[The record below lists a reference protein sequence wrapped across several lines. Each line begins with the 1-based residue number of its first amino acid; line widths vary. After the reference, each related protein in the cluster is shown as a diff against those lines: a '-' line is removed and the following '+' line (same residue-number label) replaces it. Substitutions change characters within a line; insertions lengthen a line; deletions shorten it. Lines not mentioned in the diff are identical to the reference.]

1 MSTVEMHAVDEEV
14 ADATPSVA
22 PAVPALSPRRE
33 LIRAVL
39 VMVCALSAGLVL
51 QMVVVSKLQHNA
63 AQGRA
68 FAKFRGE
75 VANGTAP
82 LGPTDDQ
89 NRMIALG
96 SPVAYVVI
104 PSLDVN
110 EVVGEGTSSAVLFD
124 GPGHRRDTPLPGQE
138 GTSIIYGRR
147 ASYGGPFSDLGSL
160 IKGDAITITTGQG
173 VFTYEVLG
181 VRREGMPMP
190 QPVPAG
196 GSRVT
201 FVTAAGTAYVPNG
214 LLQVDADLKGQA
226 VGGASRVHTTETLP
240 KEEMAMKGD
249 SRTLWALALWLQGL
263 IALSLLAIWSWHRLG
278 KAQTWIIFF
287 PLTGL
292 VGLAVA
298 GEITRLLPNL
308 L

>member
-1 MSTVEMHAVDEEV
+1 MTTLETPLVE
-14 ADATPSVA
+14 ADDTEAHRAAQPV
-22 PAVPALSPRRE
+22 VPPLSPRGA

-51 QMVVVSKLQHNA
+51 QMVVVSRLQHHA

-68 FAKFRGE
+68 FNQFRGE

-82 LGPTDDQ
+82 LGPVDDQ
-89 NRMIALG
+89 NRMIGLG
-96 SPVAYVVI
+96 SPVAYLVI
-104 PSLDVN
+104 PSIGVK
-110 EVVGEGTSSAVLFD
+110 EVVGEGTSSGVLFD
-124 GPGHRRDTPLPGQE
+124 GPGHRRDTPLPGQI
-138 GTSIIYGRR
+138 GTSTIYGRR
-147 ASYGGPFSDLGSL
+147 ASYGGPFSDLDKL
-160 IKGDAITITTGQG
+160 QKGDQITVTTGQG

-190 QPVPAG
+190 QPVAAG
-196 GSRVT
+196 SSRLIL
-201 FVTAAGTAYVPNG
+201 VTADGTPFVPNG
-214 LLQVDADLKGQA
+214 LVRVDADLKGQA
-226 VGGASRVHTTETLP
+226 VGGAGRVHNTESLP
-240 KEEMAMKGD
+240 KEELAMKGD
-249 SRTLWALALWLQGL
+249 ARTLWALALWLQAL

-278 KAQTWIIFF
+278 RAQTWIIFF
-287 PLTGL
+287 PLVGL

>member
-1 MSTVEMHAVDEEV
+1 V
-14 ADATPSVA
+14 
-22 PAVPALSPRRE
+22 VPPLSPRRE

-39 VMVCALSAGLVL
+39 VMVFALSAGLVV
-51 QMVVVSKLQHNA
+51 QMVAVSKLQHNA

-96 SPVAYVVI
+96 SPVAYLVI
-104 PSLDVN
+104 SRIGVK

-124 GPGHRRDTPLPGQE
+124 GPGHRRDTPLPGQV

-147 ASYGGPFSDLGSL
+147 ASYGGPFSDIGSL
-160 IKGDAITITTGQG
+160 RKGDQITVTTGQG

-181 VRREGMPMP
+181 VRREGSPMP
-190 QPVPAG
+190 QPPAPG
-196 GSRVT
+196 TARLT
-201 FVTAAGTAYVPNG
+201 MVTAGGTAYIPNG
-214 LLQVDADLKGQA
+214 LVQVDADLKGQA
-226 VGGASRVHTTETLP
+226 VGGASRVHTNETLP
-240 KEEMAMKGD
+240 KEESAMKGD
-249 SRTLWALALWLQGL
+249 ARTLWALALWLQAL
-263 IALSLLAIWSWHRLG
+263 IALAFLAIWSWHRLG
-278 KAQTWIIFF
+278 KAQTWIVFF
-287 PLTGL
+287 PLLGL

-298 GEITRLLPNL
+298 GEVTRLLPNL